1 MKRKRI
7 LAIVF
12 ALIAA
17 LSLAFAGCSSQS
29 ATTPQEVIKD
39 AYGNQQFKISFNSEG
54 LDTPIADMTYTA
66 ESMPALPTPE
76 RVGYIFSGWYLD
88 SAYTIPYTDGI
99 LYLYMRDVTLYAKW
113 EQETFETD
121 GTYDIEFSAN
131 ITEITYKGELADEY
145 GWYDFTE
152 AIVEDETYI
161 EKTES
166 GLLLKLQYEAPA
178 IVPFGSSDVYT
189 VTVSSASAATVRL
202 SESIAPDNDTVKT
215 LYFNIDEHDLT
226 EPIYF
231 TVSCLNYDDMNMSMT
246 DRAKTQVTYTV
257 EFSIDRLIGFSRP
270 FVDASVPLPENT
282 YYLVKTHYLPDD
294 YDGESM
300 MESYNAVYSY
310 LTVDGDG
317 NYTLIKPFMPYS
329 GLVSAISGTV
339 YDNFTDNFYSRGMTF
354 GATNLYYTIDPPS
367 SLTAEEIEAA
377 EYLPELYNG
386 EYYGSYTVEYHADT
400 GRYYMLY
407 ALGKDLTKQFMI
419 SGATTGFMEIYG
431 AMGSYNI
438 VMTLDY
444 EHIVQLADIDYQSLS
459 GDAYVYGS
467 DMQYYAGNLADLNE
481 TDMARDAVED
491 LGLSTMMVNYYYSA
505 ASANAPLAQRTMYS
519 HSFTVMPSEST
530 NAYTVA
536 DSRYRIAYFDVTTK
550 VYGYDPS
557 GGENLY
563 ADSMTVNT
571 FGGSGLR
578 ETVQIVNGKSLD
590 VGERVWFSELF
601 AEKVDANG
609 DISSVNVTIYPLN
622 DDGSIDYA
630 SASAPDK
637 NAVYEFTENIAV
649 QFAYT
654 DGGGTQTA
662 IVYLVEKTSPEYSII
677 GNYTDGEYAN
687 GVTADIP
694 DISYTWG
701 TVSGNFIGNYYLNT
715 EGEVGVNPVSVALY
729 TLTDGGYS
737 LSYFG
742 DNVSSLTIGS
752 NTQIVVYELKNIFGE
767 REYVYL
773 EFVST
778 GGNEYTITEN
788 SEEIETGT
796 IRYDANGERRS
807 ISSNNRFNTPFN
819 DISFIV
825 GELDTEYK
833 LYLDGIESDL
843 PLTTV
848 TVYTSAGEHIFTSDY
863 ESNLKNLLSGSS
875 YATVV
880 LTYSNGFDS
889 YTRYYAYN
897 FLYGGKNELNI
908 FGDEYLFTNHEYIFS
923 LPEILS
929 ADGVSLGSGSI
940 RVRVSDDVAA
950 GNTTYSL
957 TQSNGQCSLT
967 FNQTGVYYIT
977 LVAELAYDENGDRVF
992 GGESQTIWAT
1002 QQITV
1007 KDGRG
1012 DVSITFVTD
1021 EEHPYAAG
1029 IVYDE
1034 VVIDGETYYAYT
1046 VTASLTGDIF
1056 TLSKAGY
1063 FASTSDVL
1071 FGWSP
1076 RIRGEYTFNDASQIY
1091 DSGTILSDFIG
1102 SFGTDSI
1109 VLYAMWDEGIT
1120 VHMDMNTEITMQD
1133 NYDLSTVYANR
1144 TGLYRGRYTITLP
1157 SANDVRQPAGWVFV
1171 GWTVQETGT
1180 LYSAS
1185 ASINIREGVA
1195 QNGEITIAA
1204 TFLQE
1209 FKVRYH
1215 INSTYG
1221 NTILDGTVLE
1231 GELFAL
1237 PTVTAKEGYTFKEW
1251 RLATTVENGVAT
1263 AVSDSAFDTSSPA
1276 SKDMVNAVITNRD
1289 SIVLVAVFEDAEG
1302 NEVW

>member
-1 MKRKRI
+1 MHSI
-7 LAIVF
+7 LKGK
-12 ALIAA
+12 
-17 LSLAFAGCSSQS
+17 AFTS
-29 ATTPQEVIKD
+29 
-39 AYGNQQFKISFNSEG
+39 ISKNC
-54 LDTPIADMTYTA
+54 
-66 ESMPALPTPE
+66 
-76 RVGYIFSGWYLD
+76 
-88 SAYTIPYTDGI
+88 
-99 LYLYMRDVTLYAKW
+99 
-113 EQETFETD
+113 
-121 GTYDIEFSAN
+121 
-131 ITEITYKGELADEY
+131 ADE
-145 GWYDFTE
+145 
-152 AIVEDETYI
+152 
-161 EKTES
+161 
-166 GLLLKLQYEAPA
+166 
-178 IVPFGSSDVYT
+178 
-189 VTVSSASAATVRL
+189 
-202 SESIAPDNDTVKT
+202 
-215 LYFNIDEHDLT
+215 
-226 EPIYF
+226 
-231 TVSCLNYDDMNMSMT
+231 
-246 DRAKTQVTYTV
+246 
-257 EFSIDRLIGFSRP
+257 
-270 FVDASVPLPENT
+270 
-282 YYLVKTHYLPDD
+282 
-294 YDGESM
+294 
-300 MESYNAVYSY
+300 
-310 LTVDGDG
+310 
-317 NYTLIKPFMPYS
+317 
-329 GLVSAISGTV
+329 
-339 YDNFTDNFYSRGMTF
+339 
-354 GATNLYYTIDPPS
+354 
-367 SLTAEEIEAA
+367 
-377 EYLPELYNG
+377 
-386 EYYGSYTVEYHADT
+386 
-400 GRYYMLY
+400 
-407 ALGKDLTKQFMI
+407 
-419 SGATTGFMEIYG
+419 
-431 AMGSYNI
+431 
-438 VMTLDY
+438 
-444 EHIVQLADIDYQSLS
+444 
-459 GDAYVYGS
+459 
-467 DMQYYAGNLADLNE
+467 
-481 TDMARDAVED
+481 
-491 LGLSTMMVNYYYSA
+491 
-505 ASANAPLAQRTMYS
+505 
-519 HSFTVMPSEST
+519 
-530 NAYTVA
+530 
-536 DSRYRIAYFDVTTK
+536 
-550 VYGYDPS
+550 
-557 GGENLY
+557 
-563 ADSMTVNT
+563 
-571 FGGSGLR
+571 
-578 ETVQIVNGKSLD
+578 
-590 VGERVWFSELF
+590 
-601 AEKVDANG
+601 
-609 DISSVNVTIYPLN
+609 
-622 DDGSIDYA
+622 
-630 SASAPDK
+630 
-637 NAVYEFTENIAV
+637 
-649 QFAYT
+649 
-654 DGGGTQTA
+654 
-662 IVYLVEKTSPEYSII
+662 
-677 GNYTDGEYAN
+677 
-687 GVTADIP
+687 
-694 DISYTWG
+694 YTWG
-701 TVSGNFIGNYYLNT
+701 TVSGNFIGNYYLST

-729 TLTDGGYS
+729 TFTDGGYS

-742 DNVSSLTIGS
+742 DNVSTLTIGS

-788 SEEIETGT
+788 GEEIETGT
-796 IRYDANGERRS
+796 IRYDADGERRS
-807 ISSNNRFNTPFN
+807 ISSNNRFNAPFN
-819 DISFIV
+819 DISFIE
-825 GELDTEYK
+825 GELSTEYK
-833 LYLDGIESDL
+833 LYLDGTESDL

-848 TVYTSAGEHIFTSDY
+848 AVYTSAGEHIFTSDY
-863 ESNLKNLLSGSS
+863 ENSLKNLLSGSS
-875 YATVV
+875 YVTIV

-897 FLYGGKNELNI
+897 FLYGGKSELNI

-923 LPEILS
+923 QPEILS

-992 GGESQTIWAT
+992 GGESQTIWST
-1002 QQITV
+1002 QQVTV

-1012 DVSITFVTD
+1012 DVNITFVTD

-1034 VVIDGETYYAYT
+1034 IVIDGETYYAYT

-1109 VLYAMWDEGIT
+1109 VLYAMWDDGIT

-1180 LYSAS
+1180 LYSAGT
-1185 ASINIREGVA
+1185 SINIREGVA
-1195 QNGEITIAA
+1195 VDGEITIVA
-1204 TFLQE
+1204 TFIQE

-1263 AVSDSAFDTSSPA
+1263 AVSDSAFDISSPA

>member
-17 LSLAFAGCSSQS
+17 LSMVFAGCSSQS
-29 ATTPQEVIKD
+29 ASTPQDVIKD

-54 LDTPIADMTYTA
+54 LDAPIADMTYTA

-121 GTYDIEFSAN
+121 GTYDIDFSAN

-145 GWYDFTE
+145 GWYDFAE
-152 AIVEDETYI
+152 AIVGDETYI
-161 EKTES
+161 EKTEN

-202 SESIAPDNDTVKT
+202 SESITPDNDTVKT

-226 EPIYF
+226 VPIYF
-231 TVSCLNYDDMNMSMT
+231 TVSCLNYDDMNMSAT
-246 DRAKTQVTYTV
+246 DRAKTQVTYTL

-270 FVDASVPLPENT
+270 FVDASVQLPENT
-282 YYLVKTHYLPDD
+282 YYLVKTHYVPDD
-294 YDGESM
+294 YDGDSM

-310 LTVDGDG
+310 LSVDGDG
-317 NYTLIKPFMPYS
+317 NYTLIKPFMPYT
-329 GLVSAISGTV
+329 GLVSNISGTV

-367 SLTAEEIEAA
+367 SLTAEEIEEA

-407 ALGKDLTKQFMI
+407 DLGKDLTKQFMI
-419 SGATTGFMEIYG
+419 NGATTGFMEIYG

-444 EHIVQLADIDYQSLS
+444 EHIIQLADIDYQSLS

-505 ASANAPLAQRTMYS
+505 TSANAPLAQRTMYS
-519 HSFTVMPSEST
+519 HSFTVTPTEST

-550 VYGYDPS
+550 VYGHDPS

-578 ETVQIVNGKSLD
+578 ETAQIVNGKSLD

-601 AEKVDANG
+601 TEKVDANG
-609 DISSVNVTIYPLN
+609 DFASVDVTIYSLN

-630 SASAPDK
+630 SASVPDK
-637 NAVYEFTENIAV
+637 NSVYEFTENIAV
-649 QFAYT
+649 EFTYT
-654 DGGGTQTA
+654 DGGDMQTA
-662 IVYLVEKTSPEYSII
+662 LVYLAEKISPEYTIA
-677 GNYTDGEYAN
+677 GNYTDGKYAN

-694 DISYTWG
+694 DIRYTWG
-701 TVSGNFIGNYYLNT
+701 TVSGNFIDNFYLST

-742 DNVSSLTIGS
+742 DNVSTLTIGS
-752 NTQIVVYELKNIFGE
+752 DTQIVVYELKNIFGE

-788 SEEIETGT
+788 GEEIETGT
-796 IRYDANGERRS
+796 IRYDADGERRS
-807 ISSNNRFNTPFN
+807 VSSDNRFNTPFN
-819 DISFIV
+819 DISFIT
-825 GELDTEYK
+825 GELSTEYK
-833 LYLDGIESDL
+833 LSLDGVENDL

-848 TVYTSAGEHIFTSDY
+848 TVYTSTGEHIFTSDY
-863 ESNLKNLLSGSS
+863 ENRLKNLLENSS

-880 LTYSNGFDS
+880 FTYGNGFDS
-889 YTRYYAYN
+889 YTRYFAYN
-897 FLYGGKNELNI
+897 FFYGGKSELNI
-908 FGDEYLFTNHEYIFS
+908 FSDEYLFTDYEYVFS
-923 LPEILS
+923 VPEVLS
-929 ADGVSLGSGSI
+929 ADGVSLGGGSI
-940 RVRVSDDVAA
+940 QVRVSDDSAA
-950 GNTTYSL
+950 GNKTYSL
-957 TQSNGQCSLT
+957 SQSDGQCRLT

-1002 QQITV
+1002 QQVTV

-1034 VVIDGETYYAYT
+1034 IVIDGEIYYAYT

-1091 DSGTILSDFIG
+1091 DSGSILSDFIG

-1109 VLYAMWDEGIT
+1109 FLYAMWDEGIT

-1144 TGLYRGRYTITLP
+1144 TGLYRGRYTISLP
-1157 SANDVRQPAGWVFV
+1157 SADNVRQPAGWIFV
-1171 GWTVQETGT
+1171 GWTVKETGT
-1180 LYSAS
+1180 LYSAGT
-1185 ASINIREGVA
+1185 SINIREGVA
-1195 QNGEITIAA
+1195 VNGEITIAA
-1204 TFLQE
+1204 TFIQE
-1209 FKVRYH
+1209 FKVRYQV
-1215 INSTYG
+1215 NSTYG
-1221 NTILDGTVLE
+1221 GTIIDGTVTE
-1231 GELFAL
+1231 GDAITQPDVREKA
-1237 PTVTAKEGYTFKEW
+1237 GYTFKEW
-1251 RLATTVENGVAT
+1251 RIATVVENGKAT
-1263 AVSDSAFDTSSPA
+1263 AISESAFDFSTESS
-1276 SKDMVNAVITNRD
+1276 SELVNATINNRD

-1302 NEVW
+1302 NLVW

>member
-1 MKRKRI
+1 
-7 LAIVF
+7 
-12 ALIAA
+12 
-17 LSLAFAGCSSQS
+17 
-29 ATTPQEVIKD
+29 
-39 AYGNQQFKISFNSEG
+39 
-54 LDTPIADMTYTA
+54 
-66 ESMPALPTPE
+66 
-76 RVGYIFSGWYLD
+76 
-88 SAYTIPYTDGI
+88 
-99 LYLYMRDVTLYAKW
+99 
-113 EQETFETD
+113 
-121 GTYDIEFSAN
+121 
-131 ITEITYKGELADEY
+131 
-145 GWYDFTE
+145 
-152 AIVEDETYI
+152 
-161 EKTES
+161 
-166 GLLLKLQYEAPA
+166 
-178 IVPFGSSDVYT
+178 
-189 VTVSSASAATVRL
+189 
-202 SESIAPDNDTVKT
+202 
-215 LYFNIDEHDLT
+215 
-226 EPIYF
+226 
-231 TVSCLNYDDMNMSMT
+231 
-246 DRAKTQVTYTV
+246 
-257 EFSIDRLIGFSRP
+257 
-270 FVDASVPLPENT
+270 
-282 YYLVKTHYLPDD
+282 
-294 YDGESM
+294 
-300 MESYNAVYSY
+300 
-310 LTVDGDG
+310 
-317 NYTLIKPFMPYS
+317 
-329 GLVSAISGTV
+329 
-339 YDNFTDNFYSRGMTF
+339 
-354 GATNLYYTIDPPS
+354 
-367 SLTAEEIEAA
+367 
-377 EYLPELYNG
+377 
-386 EYYGSYTVEYHADT
+386 
-400 GRYYMLY
+400 MLY
-407 ALGKDLTKQFMI
+407 ELGNDLTKQFMI

-467 DMQYYAGNLADLNE
+467 DMQYYAGNLSDLNE
-481 TDMARDAVED
+481 RDMARDAVEE

-505 ASANAPLAQRTMYS
+505 VSATAPLAQRTMYS
-519 HSFTVMPSEST
+519 HSFTVTPTEST

-536 DSRYRIAYFDVTTK
+536 DSRYRLAYFDVTTK
-550 VYGYDPS
+550 VYGYNPS
-557 GGENLY
+557 EGENLY

-609 DISSVNVTIYPLN
+609 EFASANIIIYSLDN
-622 DDGSIDYA
+622 DGSVDYA
-630 SASAPDK
+630 SATFPDK
-637 NAVYEFTENIAV
+637 NSVYEFTENIAV
-649 QFAYT
+649 EFTYMG
-654 DGGGTQTA
+654 DGGKQTA
-662 IVYLVEKTSPEYSII
+662 LVYLAEKISPEYTIA
-677 GNYTDGEYAN
+677 GNYTDGKYAN

-694 DISYTWG
+694 DIRYTWG
-701 TVSGNFIGNYYLNT
+701 TVSGNFIDNYYLSS
-715 EGEVGVNPVSVALY
+715 EGEVGVNPVAVALY
-729 TLTDGGYS
+729 TLTDDGYS

-788 SEEIETGT
+788 GEEVESGT
-796 IRYDANGERRS
+796 IRYDADGERRS
-807 ISSNNRFNTPFN
+807 VSSDNRFNTPFN
-819 DISFIV
+819 DVSFIM
-825 GELDTEYK
+825 GELGTEYK
-833 LYLDGIESDL
+833 LYLDSVESDL

-848 TVYTSAGEHIFTSDY
+848 TVYTSVGKHIFTSDY
-863 ESNLKNLLSGSS
+863 ENSLKNLLKNSS

-897 FLYGGKNELNI
+897 FLYGGKSELNI
-908 FGDEYLFTNHEYIFS
+908 FSDEYLFTDYEYIFS
-923 LPEILS
+923 LPEIIS
-929 ADGVSLGSGSI
+929 TDGVSLGSGSI
-940 RVRVSDDVAA
+940 QVRVSDNAAA
-950 GNTTYSL
+950 GNKTYLL
-957 TQSNGQCSLT
+957 TQSDGQCSLT

-977 LVAELAYDENGDRVF
+977 LMAELAYDENGDRIF

-1002 QQITV
+1002 QQVTV

-1034 VVIDGETYYAYT
+1034 IVIDGETYYAYT
-1046 VTASLTGDIF
+1046 VTASLSGDIF

-1063 FASTSDVL
+1063 FASTSDIL

-1076 RIRGEYTFNDASQIY
+1076 RIRGEYTFDDASQIY
-1091 DSGTILSDFIG
+1091 DSGVILSDFIG

-1109 VLYAMWDEGIT
+1109 VLYAMWDNGIT

-1133 NYDLSTVYANR
+1133 NYDLSAIYANR
-1144 TGLYRGRYTITLP
+1144 TGIYRGRYTISLP
-1157 SANDVRQPAGWVFV
+1157 SANNVRQPVGWVFV

-1180 LYSAS
+1180 LYSAGT
-1185 ASINIREGVA
+1185 SINIREGVA
-1195 QNGEITIAA
+1195 VNGEITIVA
-1204 TFLQE
+1204 TFIQE

-1215 INSTYG
+1215 INVTYG

-1263 AVSDSAFDTSSPA
+1263 AVSDSVFDISSPA

>member
-1 MKRKRI
+1 M
-7 LAIVF
+7 F

-17 LSLAFAGCSSQS
+17 LSMIFAGCTAQS
-29 ATTPQEVIKD
+29 ASTPQDVIKD
-39 AYGNQQFKISFNSEG
+39 VYGNQQFKISFNSEG

-88 SAYTIPYTDGI
+88 SSYTIPYTDGI

-152 AIVEDETYI
+152 AIVGDETYI
-161 EKTES
+161 EKTEN

-189 VTVSSASAATVRL
+189 VTVSSASAATVRKT
-202 SESIAPDNDTVKT
+202 EEITPDNDTVKT
-215 LYFNIDEHDLT
+215 LFFNIDQHDLNK
-226 EPIYF
+226 PIYF
-231 TVSCLNYDDMNMSMT
+231 TVSCLNYDDMNMSTT

-257 EFSIDRLIGFSRP
+257 EFNIDRLIGFSRP
-270 FVDASVPLPENT
+270 FVDASVQLPENT

-294 YDGESM
+294 YNGDSM

-310 LTVDGDG
+310 LSVDGDG

-339 YDNFTDNFYSRGMTF
+339 YDTFTDNFYSRGMTF

-367 SLTAEEIEAA
+367 SLTAEEIESS
-377 EYLPELYNG
+377 EYLPALYNG
-386 EYYGSYTVEYHADT
+386 EYYGSYTVEYHAES

-407 ALGKDLTKQFMI
+407 ELGNDLTKQFMI

-467 DMQYYAGNLADLNE
+467 DMQYYAGNLSDLNE
-481 TDMARDAVED
+481 RDMARDAVEE

-505 ASANAPLAQRTMYS
+505 VSATAPLAQRTMYS
-519 HSFTVMPSEST
+519 HSFTVTPTEST

-536 DSRYRIAYFDVTTK
+536 DSRYRLAYFDVTTK
-550 VYGYDPS
+550 VYGYNPS
-557 GGENLY
+557 EGENLY

-590 VGERVWFSELF
+590 VGDRVWFSELF

-609 DISSVNVTIYPLN
+609 EFASTNVIIYSLDN
-622 DDGSIDYA
+622 DGSVDYA
-630 SASAPDK
+630 RASFPDK
-637 NAVYEFTENIAV
+637 NSVYEFTENIAV
-649 QFAYT
+649 EFTYMG
-654 DGGGTQTA
+654 DGGKQTA
-662 IVYLVEKTSPEYSII
+662 LVYLAEKISPEYTIA
-677 GNYTDGEYAN
+677 GNYTDGKYAN

-694 DISYTWG
+694 DIRYTWG
-701 TVSGNFIGNYYLNT
+701 TVSGNFIDNYYLSS
-715 EGEVGVNPVSVALY
+715 EGEVGVNPVAVALY
-729 TLTDGGYS
+729 TLTDDGYS

-788 SEEIETGT
+788 GEEVESGT
-796 IRYDANGERRS
+796 IRYDADGERRS
-807 ISSNNRFNTPFN
+807 VSSDNRFNTPFN
-819 DISFIV
+819 DISFIM
-825 GELDTEYK
+825 GELGTEYK
-833 LYLDGIESDL
+833 LYLDSVESDL
-843 PLTTV
+843 PLISV
-848 TVYTSAGEHIFTSDY
+848 TVYTSTGEYIFKSDY
-863 ESNLKNLLSGSS
+863 ENSLKNLLENSS

-897 FLYGGKNELNI
+897 FLYGGKSDLNI
-908 FGDEYLFTNHEYIFS
+908 FSGEYLFTDYEYIFS
-923 LPEILS
+923 LPEIIS

-940 RVRVSDDVAA
+940 QVRVSDNAAA
-950 GNTTYSL
+950 GNKTYSL
-957 TQSNGQCSLT
+957 TQSDGQCNLT

-977 LVAELAYDENGDRVF
+977 LVAELAYDENGDRIF

-1002 QQITV
+1002 QQVTV

-1034 VVIDGETYYAYT
+1034 IVIDGETYYAYT
-1046 VTASLTGDIF
+1046 VTASLSGDIF

-1063 FASTSDVL
+1063 FTSTSDIL

-1076 RIRGEYTFNDASQIY
+1076 RIREEYTFDDASQIY
-1091 DSGTILSDFIG
+1091 DSGMILSDFIG

-1133 NYDLSTVYANR
+1133 NYDLSTIYANR
-1144 TGLYRGRYTITLP
+1144 TGLYRGRYTISLP
-1157 SANDVRQPAGWVFV
+1157 SANNVRQPVGWVFV

-1180 LYSAS
+1180 LYSAGT
-1185 ASINIREGVA
+1185 SINIREGVA
-1195 QNGEITIAA
+1195 VNGEITIVA
-1204 TFLQE
+1204 TFIQE

-1215 INSTYG
+1215 INVTYG

-1251 RLATTVENGVAT
+1251 RLATTVEKGVAT
-1263 AVSDSAFDTSSPA
+1263 AVSDSAFDISSPA
-1276 SKDMVNAVITNRD
+1276 SKDMVNAVITNKD

-1302 NEVW
+1302 NLVW

>member
-7 LAIVF
+7 LIIVL

-17 LSLAFAGCSSQS
+17 LCMIFAGCSPQS
-29 ATTPQEVIKD
+29 ATTPQDVIKD

-66 ESMPALPTPE
+66 ESMPALPVPE

-145 GWYDFTE
+145 GWYDFAE
-152 AIVEDETYI
+152 AIVGDETYI
-161 EKTES
+161 EKTEN
-166 GLLLKLQYEAPA
+166 GLLLKLQYDAPA

-202 SESIAPDNDTVKT
+202 SESITPDNDTVKT

-231 TVSCLNYDDMNMSMT
+231 TVSCLNYDDMNMSTT
-246 DRAKTQVTYTV
+246 DRAKTQVSYTV

-270 FVDASVPLPENT
+270 FVDASVQLPENT
-282 YYLVKTHYLPDD
+282 YYLVKTHYVPDD
-294 YDGESM
+294 YDGDSM

-310 LTVDGDG
+310 LSVDVDG

-329 GLVSAISGTV
+329 GLVGAISGTV

-354 GATNLYYTIDPPS
+354 GATNLYYTIDPPP
-367 SLTAEEIEAA
+367 SLTAEEIEEA

-386 EYYGSYTVEYHADT
+386 EYYGGYTVEYHADT

-407 ALGKDLTKQFMI
+407 DLGKDLTKQFMI
-419 SGATTGFMEIYG
+419 SGATTGFMEIYD

-459 GDAYVYGS
+459 GDAYVYGN
-467 DMQYYAGNLADLNE
+467 DMQYYAGTLDDLNE
-481 TDMARDAVED
+481 TGIASDAAED

-519 HSFTVMPSEST
+519 HSFTVTPTEST

-536 DSRYRIAYFDVTTK
+536 DSRYRLAYFDVTTK

-557 GGENLY
+557 EGENLY

-578 ETVQIVNGKSLD
+578 ETVQIVNGKSLEAGD
-590 VGERVWFSELF
+590 RIWFSELF

-609 DISSVNVTIYPLN
+609 EFASANIIIYSLDN
-622 DDGSIDYA
+622 DGSVDYA
-630 SASAPDK
+630 SATFPDK
-637 NAVYEFTENIAV
+637 NSVYEFTENIAV
-649 QFAYT
+649 EFTYMG
-654 DGGGTQTA
+654 DGGKQTA
-662 IVYLVEKTSPEYSII
+662 LVYLAEKISPEYTIA

-694 DISYTWG
+694 DIRYTWG
-701 TVSGNFIGNYYLNT
+701 TVSGNFIDNYYLST

-788 SEEIETGT
+788 GEEIETGT
-796 IRYDANGERRS
+796 IRYDADGERRS
-807 ISSNNRFNTPFN
+807 VSSDNRFNTPFN
-819 DISFIV
+819 DISFIT
-825 GELDTEYK
+825 GEISTEYK
-833 LYLDGIESDL
+833 LYLDGVESDL

-848 TVYTSAGEHIFTSDY
+848 TAHTSTGEHIFTSDY
-863 ESNLKNLLSGSS
+863 ENGLKNLLKNSS

-897 FLYGGKNELNI
+897 FLYGGKSELNI
-908 FGDEYLFTNHEYIFS
+908 FSDEYLFTDYEYIFS
-923 LPEILS
+923 LPEIIS
-929 ADGVSLGSGSI
+929 TDGVSLGSGSI
-940 RVRVSDDVAA
+940 QVRVSDNAAA
-950 GNTTYSL
+950 GNKTYLL
-957 TQSNGQCSLT
+957 TQSDGQCSLT

-977 LVAELAYDENGDRVF
+977 LMAELAYDENGDRIF

-1002 QQITV
+1002 QQVTV

-1034 VVIDGETYYAYT
+1034 IVIDGETYYAYA
-1046 VTASLTGDIF
+1046 VTASLSGDIF

-1063 FASTSDVL
+1063 FASTSDIL

-1076 RIRGEYTFNDASQIY
+1076 RIRGEYTFDDASQIY
-1091 DSGTILSDFIG
+1091 DSGVILSDFIG

-1109 VLYAMWDEGIT
+1109 VLYAMWDNGIT

-1133 NYDLSTVYANR
+1133 NYDLSAIYANR
-1144 TGLYRGRYTITLP
+1144 TGIYRGRYTISLP
-1157 SANDVRQPAGWVFV
+1157 SANNVRQPVGWVFV

-1180 LYSAS
+1180 LYSAGT
-1185 ASINIREGVA
+1185 SINIREGVA
-1195 QNGEITIAA
+1195 VNGEITIVA
-1204 TFLQE
+1204 TFIQE

-1215 INSTYG
+1215 INVTYG

-1263 AVSDSAFDTSSPA
+1263 AVSDSVFDISSPA